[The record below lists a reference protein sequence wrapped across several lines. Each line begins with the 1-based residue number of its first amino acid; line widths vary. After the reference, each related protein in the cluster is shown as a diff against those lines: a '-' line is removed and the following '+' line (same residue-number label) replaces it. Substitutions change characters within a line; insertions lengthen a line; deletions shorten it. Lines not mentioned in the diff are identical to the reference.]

1 MNLQLQEAQILLLVM
16 SQFALPNDE
25 LSTSSFQSLLE
36 TTDIEIAANIDQ
48 ITETDIV
55 PHILPPDLQEEIN
68 IQLHRVN

>member
-1 MNLQLQEAQILLLVM
+1 M